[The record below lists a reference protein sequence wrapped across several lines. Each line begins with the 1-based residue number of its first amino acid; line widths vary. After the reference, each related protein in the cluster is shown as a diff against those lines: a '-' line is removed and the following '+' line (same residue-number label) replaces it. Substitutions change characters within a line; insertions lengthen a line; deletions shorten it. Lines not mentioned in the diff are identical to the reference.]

1 MEYQEYIDLE
11 FERHDMSDQVLFKQ
25 IGYSG
30 FYLTKRINKKLSI
43 SVYHDELDKPRLYVE
58 GEDKSPFVVLTT
70 EMVRMMF
77 TKEKSYSNSWSTCA

>member
-1 MEYQEYIDLE
+1 MIYQDYIDLE

-30 FYLTKRINKKLSI
+30 FYLTRRINKKLSV

-58 GEDKSPFVVLTT
+58 GEDKSPFVVLST
-70 EMVRMMF
+70 EMVKMIF
-77 TKEKSYSNSWSTCA
+77 KKKHEVSHYSFMA

>member
-1 MEYQEYIDLE
+1 MIYQEYIDLE

-30 FYLTKRINKKLSI
+30 FYLTKRINKKLSV

-58 GEDKSPFVVLTT
+58 GEDKSPFVVLNT
-70 EMVRMMF
+70 EMVKMIF
-77 TKEKSYSNSWSTCA
+77 KKKHEVSHYSSMA